1 MVAQLIRFDS
11 LFSAFRKDKALSL
24 RFFAGMSSQNPTKRG
39 NFRARTSRNLQLERE
54 LNRSRSSSLPRTKK
68 KRTIGDMEDDEIRP
82 STSSGRQGRGRQSQK
97 GSPSKIKRT
106 SRSFSGSA
114 SRRGASSST
123 STQAVTSK
131 RSKSRID
138 EDKQRG
144 SNKHI
149 LRDRKFR
156 LEEGVDLRQQVRQLD
171 EKVIDLKEKVKLKD
185 KLIRKLEGAKLQSD
199 QRIKKSVDEKETLAR
214 ERSSLEKELSKMRK
228 RAEKAELELT
238 KIQSINSATSSN
250 NGGGEG
256 FFQDILGNL
265 QDFLDNQLQC
275 TICSEVYLIATV
287 TSW

>member
-1 MVAQLIRFDS
+1 
-11 LFSAFRKDKALSL
+11 
-24 RFFAGMSSQNPTKRG
+24 MSSQNPTKRG
-39 NFRARTSRNLQLERE
+39 KYKARSSRNLQLERE

-68 KRTIGDMEDDEIRP
+68 KRTIGEMEDDEIRP

-106 SRSFSGSA
+106 SRSFSGGN

-131 RSKSRID
+131 RSKSRT
-138 EDKQRG
+138 EDKERG
-144 SNKHI
+144 NKHI
-149 LRDRKFR
+149 LHDRKFR
-156 LEEGVDLRQQVRQLD
+156 LEEGVDLRQQLRKL
-171 EKVIDLKEKVKLKD
+171 EANIIDMKEDAKLKD
-185 KLIRKLEGAKLQSD
+185 RMIRKLQGANSQSD
-199 QRIKKSVDEKETLAR
+199 KMIKKSNIEKDALAE
-214 ERSSLEKELSKMRK
+214 ERSSLEKELVKMRK

-250 NGGGEG
+250 NGGGEA

>member
-1 MVAQLIRFDS
+1 
-11 LFSAFRKDKALSL
+11 
-24 RFFAGMSSQNPTKRG
+24 
-39 NFRARTSRNLQLERE
+39 
-54 LNRSRSSSLPRTKK
+54 
-68 KRTIGDMEDDEIRP
+68 MEDDEIRP
-82 STSSGRQGRGRQSQK
+82 STSSGRPGRGRQSQK

-106 SRSFSGSA
+106 SRSFSGGN

-131 RSKSRID
+131 RSKSRT
-138 EDKQRG
+138 EDKERG
-144 SNKHI
+144 NKHI

-156 LEEGVDLRQQVRQLD
+156 LEDGVDLRQQVRQL
-171 EKVIDLKEKVKLKD
+171 EAKIVEMEENFKLKERKILKLQ
-185 KLIRKLEGAKLQSD
+185 RANLQSD
-199 QRIKKSVDEKETLAR
+199 QIIKKYDDEKEALAK
-214 ERSSLEKELSKMRK
+214 ERSSLEKELAKMRK

-250 NGGGEG
+250 NGGGEA